1 MRRSLPV
8 ALPLALLFG
17 GALLLLPVGPV
28 FAHGAGAEEALT
40 VEPAAVTAGDTV
52 LLAGS
57 NLEPNDE
64 RVLVLKGENIAVDLG
79 TATTDAEGML
89 STEVKIPGH
98 LPSGVYQLQAIG
110 DETLEVELQVTA
122 AAGGAAIES
131 PAAGEP
137 AIVARERPTVE
148 LAAIVVASLVVGALG
163 VLLVLRAEGVRGPA
177 AG

>member
-1 MRRSLPV
+1 MP
-8 ALPLALLFG
+8 A
-17 GALLLLPVGPV
+17 GPV
-28 FAHGAGAEEALT
+28 FAHGAGAEAALT

-64 RVLVLKGENIAVDLG
+64 RVLLLKGENIAVDLG

-89 STEVKIPGH
+89 SAEVKIPDH

-110 DETLEVELQVTA
+110 DETLEVELKVTA
-122 AAGGAAIES
+122 AAGGAAGES
-131 PAAGEP
+131 PAADEA
-137 AIVARERPTVE
+137 AIVPRERPTVE
-148 LAAIVVASLVVGALG
+148 LAAIVAALLLIGAFGVFLVV
-163 VLLVLRAEGVRGPA
+163 RAEGVRRPA